1 MSGLNRAQLQ
11 QAIDYLTGQQAS
23 FGEAAVL
30 TALEVLE
37 EQLAALPEELP
48 IREAPAALPGEQR
61 KQITI
66 LFAAIDGFTRLSG
79 ATRNTARLRQID
91 LLWRRLDETILNHG
105 GVVDKHMGDVIMGIF
120 GAPVSHEDD
129 PERAVRC
136 AMALRELVSEF
147 LAEQDAPSE
156 EDGPLLPSSIMRI
169 GINTG
174 QVSLGPV
181 GSDFGQTVIGDAV
194 NVASRLRETTQ
205 ESGIYIS
212 RDTYRLIQN
221 LFRVE
226 TLGEVSIKGRQTP
239 IRVYRVVG
247 SLPRLF
253 FPTSEGVEGV
263 HVPMVGR
270 EGETETL
277 KQMLLQAVTEERGGL
292 ITILGDAGVGKSRLV
307 REFYRHLADYPFKP
321 MIFQARTDQRLTGV
335 AFSLLRDL
343 LMRHF
348 GIAEGGPRR
357 PYSGENREW
366 SVGHAA
372 ALFSTG
378 FDGAGP
384 GNRPAR
390 RAGSSGDPSHRRGR
404 SVQYCRGEG
413 AGRGE
418 YPRISGCRHS
428 ALAGQPDV
436 PGRYS
441 LGG

>member
-174 QVSLGPV
+174 QMVIGNM
-181 GSDFGQTVIGDAV
+181 GSDIRFDYTAIGDAV
-194 NVASRLRETTQ
+194 NLGSRLEGANKLYGT
-205 ESGIYIS
+205 GILIS
-212 RDTYRLIQN
+212 DDTYQMARDHILARQLDLLRVKGKQEPVKVYELMAMRDDKVDIKTREVLNYFQQGYQHYLAQNWEWAMNQFRQALQINRDDEPSRLYLLRCQEF
-221 LFRVE
+221 LHRPP
-226 TLGEVSIKGRQTP
+226 GKDWDG
-239 IRVYRVVG
+239 VY
-247 SLPRLF
+247 
-253 FPTSEGVEGV
+253 
-263 HVPMVGR
+263 
-270 EGETETL
+270 TL
-277 KQMLLQAVTEERGGL
+277 KT
-292 ITILGDAGVGKSRLV
+292 K
-307 REFYRHLADYPFKP
+307 
-321 MIFQARTDQRLTGV
+321 
-335 AFSLLRDL
+335 
-343 LMRHF
+343 
-348 GIAEGGPRR
+348 
-357 PYSGENREW
+357 
-366 SVGHAA
+366 
-372 ALFSTG
+372 
-378 FDGAGP
+378 
-384 GNRPAR
+384 
-390 RAGSSGDPSHRRGR
+390 
-404 SVQYCRGEG
+404 
-413 AGRGE
+413 
-418 YPRISGCRHS
+418 
-428 ALAGQPDV
+428 
-436 PGRYS
+436 
-441 LGG
+441 